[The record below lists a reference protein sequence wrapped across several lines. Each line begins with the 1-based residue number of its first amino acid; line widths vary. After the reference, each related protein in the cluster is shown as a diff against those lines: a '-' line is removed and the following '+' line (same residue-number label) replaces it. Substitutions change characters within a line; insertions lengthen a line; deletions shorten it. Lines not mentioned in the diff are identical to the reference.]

1 MHTVGLA
8 SALNATAAIAVA
20 WVLGLGSELAKQAL
34 ATYQPPTGSGYA
46 RMRVQRIGA
55 LTILND
61 SYNANPESMALSLRT
76 LQLYRATRR
85 IAVLGDMR
93 ELGKGARVE
102 HEKVLSQAMSVA
114 DIVMLFG
121 PEFESLVG
129 DAGLVFTSHQE
140 IAERLNAIAQDGDVV
155 LLKGSRGLAME
166 KVLEGLMQ
174 RTA

>member
-1 MHTVGLA
+1 
-8 SALNATAAIAVA
+8 
-20 WVLGLGSELAKQAL
+20 
-34 ATYQPPTGSGYA
+34 
-46 RMRVQRIGA
+46 
-55 LTILND
+55 
-61 SYNANPESMALSLRT
+61 

-129 DAGLVFTSHQE
+129 DAGLVFTSPHE